1 MAVKLG
7 EMLVEHGVVSQAQLD
22 EALTVQQKDG
32 GLIGVILVNLGHLD
46 EPTLLKYL
54 SMQAERVVKSE

>member
-32 GLIGVILVNLGHLD
+32 GLIGLILVNLGHLD